1 MVCALTEASY
11 TLVGTEMDMCIRG
24 ITLQEFYVMYTRTI
38 CEIYDWCWALGKL
51 YNWQAA
57 RCCEVG
63 DDDACQFRAMILC

>member
-1 MVCALTEASY
+1 
-11 TLVGTEMDMCIRG
+11 MCIRG

-63 DDDACQFRAMILC
+63 DDGTCQFRAMILC